1 MASGRGGDGPQDRQ
15 GWFLRVLPYAFTAV
29 VLAADLSTPKDV
41 TFTSVLPVVP
51 ALAALGSRDLARTL
65 LASVVA
71 LATMAAMFV
80 YSGVA
85 VDAMVASVAALVV
98 VAAVSCTAVRVIGR
112 QSQVLAHVR
121 SVAETAQHVVLR
133 DVPAAL
139 GQVQCAVT
147 YSAAAAE
154 ARIGGDLYEAMA
166 TPFGDRLIIG
176 DVRGKGLPAVEAA
189 ADVLGVF
196 REAAYTEPDL
206 VMVATRLHGLTH
218 RTLPEEDFVTAVLL
232 SVTPD
237 EPTVE
242 IVNCG
247 HPPPLRLRGGQVTTL
262 AEEEPGP
269 PLGLFELGEG
279 GELRRERAAFVPGD
293 SILLYTDGT
302 TEARNK
308 EGVFYPLPEFLAG
321 ASFEGPTGLVDLV
334 MAGLVEHA
342 GTRLDD
348 DVALLAVQ
356 RMPFRTE
363 AAAESGRGDGGS
375 RFSVG

>member
-1 MASGRGGDGPQDRQ
+1 
-15 GWFLRVLPYAFTAV
+15 
-29 VLAADLSTPKDV
+29 
-41 TFTSVLPVVP
+41 
-51 ALAALGSRDLARTL
+51 
-65 LASVVA
+65 
-71 LATMAAMFV
+71 
-80 YSGVA
+80 
-85 VDAMVASVAALVV
+85 
-98 VAAVSCTAVRVIGR
+98 VIGR
-112 QSQVLAHVR
+112 QSQVLADVR

-133 DVPAAL
+133 DVPTAL
-139 GQVQCAVT
+139 GQVWCAVT

-189 ADVLGVF
+189 ADVLGAF

-206 VMVATRLHGLTH
+206 VVVATRLHGLMR

-237 EPTVE
+237 RPTVE

-247 HPPPLRLRGGQVTTL
+247 HPPPLRLRDGTVTAI
-262 AEEEPGP
+262 AEADPGP
-269 PLGLFELGEG
+269 PLGLFELGVG
-279 GELRRERAAFVPGD
+279 GDLRRDRAPFAPGD

-308 EGVFYPLPEFLAG
+308 EGVFYPLPEYLTG
-321 ASFEGPTGLVDLV
+321 ASFDGPAGLVDLV
-334 MAGLVEHA
+334 MTGLVRHA

-356 RMPFRTE
+356 RMPFAAD
-363 AAAESGRGDGGS
+363 AAAMAGR
-375 RFSVG
+375 R